1 MRKAAIIVFVINF
14 VILGGATFTMAGSYV
29 SVAEKTGISI
39 IQEDGVI
46 AWTGPYGGKIKPNG
60 PLAGKKIGLIV
71 GCEFSDWQAY
81 YLASFIGEFGGTPQ
95 FVMNNNHLWK
105 ETRPMRGT
113 PTEPHGMWGLSLTGG
128 MDGLGLNGNRLEYPV
143 VTQKGKG
150 LAAEYSVADPQKYDA
165 IVILGDHS
173 GDILCADDVALG
185 FIKAVADRE
194 VPIAAIGGGIL
205 PLISLGLMDGKK

>member
-1 MRKAAIIVFVINF
+1 MRKVAIIVFVINL
-14 VILGGATFTMAGSYV
+14 VIFGGATFTMAGSYV

-39 IQEDGVI
+39 IQEEGVT

-143 VTQKGKG
+143 VFCCGPPKVRCHCHFGRPFWRHTMCRRCSVRVYKGRG
-150 LAAEYSVADPQKYDA
+150 RQGSSHSCHWGWYSPADQPW
-165 IVILGDHS
+165 
-173 GDILCADDVALG
+173 
-185 FIKAVADRE
+185 
-194 VPIAAIGGGIL
+194 P
-205 PLISLGLMDGKK
+205 DGWQEMHR